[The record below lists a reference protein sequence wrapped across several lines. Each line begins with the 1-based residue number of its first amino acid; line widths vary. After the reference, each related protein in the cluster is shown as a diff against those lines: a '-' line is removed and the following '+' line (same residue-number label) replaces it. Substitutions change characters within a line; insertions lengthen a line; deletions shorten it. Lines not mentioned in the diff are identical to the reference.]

1 MMFDS
6 PNIISDRGKN
16 VSELKRNLFRHQMIG
31 KYPHFWIFSSLEIRG
46 VLWTKQLAT
55 IKRSAGSP

>member
-6 PNIISDRGKN
+6 PNIISDRGRN

-46 VLWTKQLAT
+46 VL
-55 IKRSAGSP
+55 